1 MLLGVLWSVMEPLGL
16 LLMMTLVFGFL
27 LRVNS
32 DGYPYPVFVFSGL
45 AGWLVFSRAT
55 LSVAA
60 SLSDNMG
67 LISKVSFPRL
77 VLPIAA
83 MARELFDGMLMMAIL
98 LVLALAY
105 GFAPTVRLLV
115 LPLVLLAD
123 GLRRSA
129 ERRVGYGCV
138 STCSSRCE
146 Q

>member
-45 AGWLVFSRAT
+45 AGWLVFSRAP

-67 LISKVSFPRL
+67 LFSQVYFPRL
-77 VLPIAA
+77 VLHIPA
-83 MARELFDGMLMMAIL
+83 MARALLERTLMMANL
-98 LVLALAY
+98 LVLALASW
-105 GFAPTVRLLV
+105 FVPTFL
-115 LPLVLLAD
+115 LLAHP
-123 GLRRSA
+123 LCFLA
-129 ERRVGYGCV
+129 
-138 STCSSRCE
+138 
-146 Q
+146 